1 VLSLQVGGNLGLG
14 SVSVG
19 QKLLL
24 VVKKLLSSLGGVF
37 NVRSLSSGHIEVS
50 KIIPQVQSVS
60 GKDD

>member
-24 VVKKLLSSLGGVF
+24 VVEKLLSSLGGVF
-37 NVRSLSSGHIEVS
+37 DVRSLSSGHIKVS
-50 KIIPQVQSVS
+50 KVIPQVRSVS
-60 GKDD
+60 EKGN